1 MSESAPPGQVPRERI
16 PAERQPLPSLAV
28 GDPPTAQLV
37 GPGQDATVIGVA
49 IAGIVSVV
57 VTEDQ
62 WDLFDSMVGLV
73 LLLVLLAYG
82 RFRREVVASPW
93 EAAAVGAVFAFC
105 AVLVFG
111 LAIDHIQSWLRWPG
125 FAQTN
130 RAFEGFWF
138 CAVWL
143 LLTVIFALILYV
155 AGERLV
161 HPAYRPPER
170 QQP

>member
-1 MSESAPPGQVPRERI
+1 MTAPGPRGQEPEERSPATSQSVLPRSAGVPV
-16 PAERQPLPSLAV
+16 PAQPA
-28 GDPPTAQLV
+28 

-93 EAAAVGAVFAFC
+93 EAAAVGAVWAFC
-105 AVLVFG
+105 VVLVFG
-111 LAIDHIQSWLRWPG
+111 LAIDQVQGWLRWPS
-125 FAQTN
+125 FAQTTL
-130 RAFEGFWF
+130 AFEGFWF

-143 LLTVIFALILYV
+143 LLTVIFGLILHL

-161 HPAYRPPER
+161 HPAYRPPGDD
-170 QQP
+170 QS